1 MCAADELERTITLL
15 RTLEHEAAAA
25 GHRGRALQIEL
36 LAEDYEAE
44 LARSTTRSRSVE
56 DTGLDERLDLVRVG
70 AGPDED
76 HRHL

>member
-1 MCAADELERTITLL
+1 MCAADELERAITLL

-44 LARSTTRSRSVE
+44 LARSATGSMLSR
-56 DTGLDERLDLVRVG
+56 GHRVR
-70 AGPDED
+70 
-76 HRHL
+76 

>member
-15 RTLEHEAAAA
+15 RTLEREAVAA
-25 GHRGRALQIEL
+25 GHRDRALQIEL

-44 LARSTTRSRSVE
+44 LARSTARPRSVE
-56 DTGLDERLDLVRVG
+56 DTWLDGRLDLVRAG

-76 HRHL
+76 HGHL